1 MIQEVFFQDKHFKD
15 LNPLSTG
22 YERCAAG
29 YSCGPEIRHNYW
41 IQYIV
46 SGCGTYEMESK
57 CYNLKSGQAFI
68 IPPSKKCFF
77 RADDEHPWE
86 YTWIGFNGE
95 YAKQLD
101 RLKSPI
107 INIDYSYFQDLL
119 ECRNYPNMEADY
131 LAGKLFMIFARILIN
146 QYPGNYIKF
155 VKEYISTYYSQ
166 AVRVHEMAD
175 ILGLNPNY
183 LSSLFKSE
191 TGQTIR
197 DSLMEIRMNKA
208 MGIINNQHYNV
219 TTIASM
225 VGYTDVYAFSKHFK
239 KRFGHSPKYFIDKSL

>member
-1 MIQEVFFQDKHFKD
+1 MRDC
-15 LNPLSTG
+15 S
-22 YERCAAG
+22 
-29 YSCGPEIRHNYW
+29 
-41 IQYIV
+41 
-46 SGCGTYEMESK
+46 
-57 CYNLKSGQAFI
+57 
-68 IPPSKKCFF
+68 
-77 RADDEHPWE
+77 
-86 YTWIGFNGE
+86 
-95 YAKQLD
+95 
-101 RLKSPI
+101 
-107 INIDYSYFQDLL
+107 
-119 ECRNYPNMEADY
+119 PNMEADY